1 MAKKVATKEEAK
13 VEAAVK
19 VETALVKP
27 TKAGAVAA
35 VEANKGLAAMYADD
49 SDDQFNQ
56 SDLLISRVLLAQA
69 MSKYVAAGKANMGQL
84 VGSLE
89 HELLADKGQTLEVIP
104 FHRVKTFRLF
114 KPQPGA
120 GTPKFIT
127 EVPYNPETLVW
138 EEKRLREIDWTYVNA
153 DKKTVTEKLNCFIS
167 WNYYC
172 LLAKTPEALPRVVSF
187 SSTSY
192 IIGKKLGT
200 MILEAKKQG
209 VPMPFKTYKIGAESR
224 TNDKGTFFVFTV
236 DKGRDTT
243 DAELSH
249 VTYWKE
255 LAAKGSVRVDDGV
268 DDADGYTG
276 SDSGGPVVSE
286 GVVDQGAEY

>member
-1 MAKKVATKEEAK
+1 
-13 VEAAVK
+13 
-19 VETALVKP
+19 
-27 TKAGAVAA
+27 
-35 VEANKGLAAMYADD
+35 
-49 SDDQFNQ
+49 
-56 SDLLISRVLLAQA
+56 
-69 MSKYVAAGKANMGQL
+69 
-84 VGSLE
+84 
-89 HELLADKGQTLEVIP
+89 
-104 FHRVKTFRLF
+104 
-114 KPQPGA
+114 
-120 GTPKFIT
+120 
-127 EVPYNPETLVW
+127 
-138 EEKRLREIDWTYVNA
+138 
-153 DKKTVTEKLNCFIS
+153 
-167 WNYYC
+167 
-172 LLAKTPEALPRVVSF
+172 
-187 SSTSY
+187 
-192 IIGKKLGT
+192 
-200 MILEAKKQG
+200 MILEAIKQG